1 MSNKLIEITK
11 IVYTNQSVTDRKK
24 NRKIIYAKLEIRI
37 QLFRYWERLIQEER
51 KKFVSY
57 A

>member
-11 IVYTNQSVTDRKK
+11 IVYTDQSVTYRKK